1 MERTGDQ
8 NSSLRKHF
16 NNLGQLSANFFFFFP
31 AGPANKSFKLCGKR
45 SQIKNMMLTLE
56 LADRAQSLK

>member
-16 NNLGQLSANFFFFFP
+16 NNLGQLSPNFFFFP
-31 AGPANKSFKLCGKR
+31 TGPDNKSFKLCGKR

>member
-8 NSSLRKHF
+8 NSGLRKHF
-16 NNLGQLSANFFFFFP
+16 NNLGQLSPNFFFFSP
-31 AGPANKSFKLCGKR
+31 TGPANKSFKLCGKR